1 MLMKDFLK
9 TQIRLVLISLYP
21 ESKQLLK
28 GLDFEV
34 SDTDFNFGDYTT
46 NVAFNLA
53 KILKKN
59 PNVLAEELAS
69 KMQSISRIN
78 HCCDKIEALK
88 GYVNFWLKLEY
99 LDRNLDWLV
108 KVKRFFPANHKTMV
122 IDYSSPNI
130 AKPFGIGHFRSTN
143 IGGAI
148 YNIYK
153 FLGYKTIS
161 DNHLG
166 DWGKYFGILIYQLE
180 SKVLKNKTS
189 KERQDY
195 LKKMTV
201 SDLEKIYVDF
211 HKEVEN
217 NPLLDEQA
225 RMWFKKLSDGNL
237 TAKKIWQACIKVSLK
252 EFNRIYKILGVKF
265 DYSLGES
272 FYKDMMLQVISEIKK
287 KKLAQ
292 ESQGALVVSFSDK
305 DMPPGMLL
313 KSDGATTYL
322 TSDLAA
328 LKYRLKNFK
337 PNLVIYEV
345 GKEQDLHFKQ
355 LFKIAEMLG
364 WLKNCELIHV
374 AHGLF
379 ESSDGGKLSTR
390 SGKTIYLEDVLEEAY
405 KRTQSMIS
413 ESDIKKSKIIVGK
426 VALGALKYNDLSQHY
441 SHNIIFDWNKIL
453 NLNGNSGPY
462 LQYSYARAYNVLIKS
477 KTNTKIKIKDISLD
491 EKKILRKLSKFKEV
505 VIEAGARFSPHILC
519 LYLFELA
526 QLYNNFYNNYPILK
540 AETFKKQAMRLKI
553 TKGTANIIK
562 IGLNLLGVET
572 LSRM

>member
-1 MLMKDFLK
+1 MKDFLK

>member
-1 MLMKDFLK
+1 MKDFLK
-9 TQIRLVLISLYP
+9 IQIRLVLTNLYP
-21 ESKQLLK
+21 ENKQLLK
-28 GLDFEV
+28 ELDFDV
-34 SDTDFNFGDYTT
+34 SDTDFNFGDYTS

-69 KMQSISRIN
+69 KMKSISRIN

-99 LDRNLDWLV
+99 LDRNLDWLI

-180 SKVLKNKTS
+180 NKILKNKTP
-189 KERQDY
+189 KERQDF

-211 HKEVEN
+211 HKEVEDD
-217 NPLLDEQA
+217 PLLDEQA

-237 TAKKIWQACIKVSLK
+237 TAKKIWQACIKISLK
-252 EFNRIYKILGVKF
+252 EFNRIYKILNVKF

-272 FYKDMMLQVISEIKK
+272 FYKDMMPQIISEIKK

-292 ESQGALVVSFSDK
+292 ESQGALIVSFSGK

-328 LKYRLKNFK
+328 LKYRLKKFK

-355 LFKIAEMLG
+355 LFKIAELLG
-364 WLKNCELIHV
+364 WLKNCKLIHV

-390 SGKTIYLEDVLEEAY
+390 AGKTIYLEDVLEEAY
-405 KRTQSMIS
+405 KRTQGMIS
-413 ESDIKKSKIIVGK
+413 ESDIKKSKTIVEK

-441 SHNIIFDWNKIL
+441 SHNIIFDWDKVL

-477 KTNTKIKIKDISLD
+477 KTNTKIKIKDISLE

-505 VIEAGARFSPHILC
+505 VIESGERFSPHILC

-540 AETFKKQAMRLKI
+540 AETLEKQAMRLKI

-562 IGLNLLGVET
+562 IGLNLLGIET

>member
-1 MLMKDFLK
+1 
-9 TQIRLVLISLYP
+9 
-21 ESKQLLK
+21 
-28 GLDFEV
+28 
-34 SDTDFNFGDYTT
+34 
-46 NVAFNLA
+46 
-53 KILKKN
+53 
-59 PNVLAEELAS
+59 
-69 KMQSISRIN
+69 
-78 HCCDKIEALK
+78 
-88 GYVNFWLKLEY
+88 
-99 LDRNLDWLV
+99 
-108 KVKRFFPANHKTMV
+108 
-122 IDYSSPNI
+122 
-130 AKPFGIGHFRSTN
+130 
-143 IGGAI
+143 
-148 YNIYK
+148 
-153 FLGYKTIS
+153 
-161 DNHLG
+161 
-166 DWGKYFGILIYQLE
+166 
-180 SKVLKNKTS
+180 
-189 KERQDY
+189 
-195 LKKMTV
+195 
-201 SDLEKIYVDF
+201 
-211 HKEVEN
+211 
-217 NPLLDEQA
+217 
-225 RMWFKKLSDGNL
+225 
-237 TAKKIWQACIKVSLK
+237 
-252 EFNRIYKILGVKF
+252 
-265 DYSLGES
+265 
-272 FYKDMMLQVISEIKK
+272 VISEIKK

-505 VIEAGARFSPHILC
+505 VIESGARFSPHILC

-540 AETFKKQAMRLKI
+540 AETLKKQAMRLKI

-562 IGLNLLGVET
+562 IGLNLLGIET